1 MTTLAIYWLMPAP
14 QRTAPRARHASESSE
29 DHLERI
35 QELMEEK
42 GFARVSDLAER
53 LGVARASVTNMI
65 QRLAQRGLINYERY
79 RGFTLTDEGRAVAQ
93 AVKERHQVLTE
104 FFLLL
109 GLEARVVQAEVE
121 EIEHHLKPASLA
133 ALKRL
138 CEHWRAKPA
147 AHRQYLQHGQKAKR
161 S

>member
-1 MTTLAIYWLMPAP
+1 MPAV
-14 QRTAPRARHASESSE
+14 RKNAPRVRHASESSE

-35 QELMEEK
+35 HELIEEK

-65 QRLAQRGLINYERY
+65 QRLAERGLVNYERY
-79 RGFTLTDEGRAVAQ
+79 RGFTLTDEGEAVAQ
-93 AVKERHQVLTE
+93 SIKERHQVLTE

-109 GLEARVVQAEVE
+109 GLEPRLVHAEVE
-121 EIEHHLKPASLA
+121 EIEHHLKPATLA

-138 CEHWRAKPA
+138 CEHWQAEPA
-147 AHRQYLQHGQKAKR
+147 AHRGYLKSGGKGRRIKDEG
-161 S
+161 